1 MLFVNYAVD
10 YLIVRLFVCSGNRG
24 SQRTPLGIKD
34 KLQTIIQNIIASNDS
49 ATSRNSVKATFD
61 KDTLS
66 EVHAS
71 LNNVDKLRSLVAK
84 CYQKM
89 HPYEHFENSQIL
101 IICMLDLQAKELQKL
116 KSFQIDLTF
125 KRVHGDIN
133 EFKINSYDNTHKLTE
148 AYQRLFSR
156 LFEVIENLSGIAV
169 KFYHIDSTRKEK
181 EAKKEIKKTV
191 MSEITNQEK
200 PRIKRKSTI
209 DDNVRRKKNKID
221 NGDQENSFEID
232 RQHTILQIEIEERKM
247 QLAERQTANHR
258 ALAEIEKL
266 ELENIKLRK
275 ELEN

>member
-1 MLFVNYAVD
+1 MRGRWLDEKLF
-10 YLIVRLFVCSGNRG
+10 
-24 SQRTPLGIKD
+24 K
-34 KLQTIIQNIIASNDS
+34 
-49 ATSRNSVKATFD
+49 
-61 KDTLS
+61 
-66 EVHAS
+66 
-71 LNNVDKLRSLVAK
+71 VAK
-84 CYQKM
+84 V
-89 HPYEHFENSQIL
+89 HNRFGVPY
-101 IICMLDLQAKELQKL
+101 
-116 KSFQIDLTF
+116 T
-125 KRVHGDIN
+125 KRD
-133 EFKINSYDNTHKLTE
+133 K
-148 AYQRLFSR
+148 
-156 LFEVIENLSGIAV
+156 
-169 KFYHIDSTRKEK
+169 STRKEK